1 MGFIWLLILLMLSPL
16 ILMLVGF
23 ILLLNKENDT
33 RKRGRNLLLVG
44 IVLLLAEIL
53 IGYSVCS
60 NLNFH

>member
-23 ILLLNKENDT
+23 ILLLNKDTAT

-44 IVLLLAEIL
+44 LILLLIEIL

-60 NLNFH
+60 NLSFH